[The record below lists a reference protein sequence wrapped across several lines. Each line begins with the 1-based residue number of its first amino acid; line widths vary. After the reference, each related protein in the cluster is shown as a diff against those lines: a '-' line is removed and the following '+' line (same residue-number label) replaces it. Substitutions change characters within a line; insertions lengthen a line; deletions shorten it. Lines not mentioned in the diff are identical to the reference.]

1 MPKFKEGELVT
12 PKLTAKGVES
22 IVKNRVAV
30 VVGIQEEN
38 SVPGQTKYRLKWP
51 EPRFDTH
58 AGIMYEKDLKHAPG
72 DPEGRRRIPLGGE
85 GDLIIE
91 YSSNNS
97 GGRWWLSDENWEA
110 LEKAGW
116 QVDWHSDP
124 ECSMGRI
131 FKSDTE
137 GRFLGA
143 LATRA
148 RKKFSKMGDAIREW
162 EEATGCDSTD
172 VGCSCCGV
180 PHSFSSENTVTG
192 EHDYWYTE
200 RPSKGSRYAD

>member
-38 SVPGQTKYRLKWP
+38 SVPGQTKYRLKWL
-51 EPRFDTH
+51 EPRFDTR
-58 AGIMYEKDLKHAPG
+58 AGVMSEKDLKHASG
-72 DPEGRRRIPLGGE
+72 DPNGRRRIPLGGE
-85 GDLIIE
+85 GDLIVE

-97 GGRWWLSDENWEA
+97 GGSWWLFDEDWGK
-110 LEKAGW
+110 LEKGGW
-116 QVDWHSDP
+116 QVDWYTDP
-124 ECSMGRI
+124 EVRIGMI
-131 FKSDTE
+131 FKPGKD

-162 EEATGCDSTD
+162 EELTGGDSTY
-172 VGCSCCGV
+172 VGCSCCGA
-180 PHSFSSENTVTG
+180 PHSFSFENTVTG

-200 RPSKGSRYAD
+200 RPNKGSRYAD